1 MSDDARY
8 ADSVAVE
15 GGSDNITLLLAAA
28 EESDTD
34 PTLVRTQ
41 SDGTVL
47 APEAL
52 VKKAKLKP
60 IETGDRHPPR
70 TRHHQSAVAVPP
82 RQGSN

>member
-8 ADSVAVE
+8 ADQVAVE

-60 IETGDRHPPR
+60 IETEEPAPAEDEASPKRGR
-70 TRHHQSAVAVPP
+70 SAAKA
-82 RQGSN
+82 GE